1 MRDIKSVLLVLL
13 SVGLISTWVYHL
25 YDKTIYSNRR
35 TEVYIKDSTAVA
47 DAIRDSLQKI
57 YSLTIT
63 NLDVRLDS
71 TKTNADSLKG
81 QLDTKLD
88 EIYKLRNDIG
98 SILKNRNAT
107 RADLSNAREMIG
119 ELQQRVDELKNQNI
133 SMEEEKKRLTDVLD
147 QLNNDMKGLE
157 QNIKRLG
164 DENKTLTEKINVASI
179 FVASEVKLTPV
190 TVKDQREQ
198 ETNQAKKTTKFVIS
212 FNVQNNISES
222 NEAEVV
228 IVITKPDGQV
238 LQNSVWDAGSFET
251 RNEGRKNYTLKMKF
265 DYQKGEPKHLL
276 FSLNA
281 DKYEKGNYNL
291 QIYHNGVMIGK
302 TTKTLS

>member
-13 SVGLISTWVYHL
+13 SAGLISTWVYHL

-71 TKTNADSLKG
+71 TKINADSLKG

-107 RADLSNAREMIG
+107 RADLSNARGMIG
-119 ELQQRVDELKNQNI
+119 ELQQRVNELKNQNT

-228 IVITKPDGQV
+228 IVIVKPDGQV

>member
-119 ELQQRVDELKNQNI
+119 ELQQRVDELKNQNT

>member
-212 FNVQNNISES
+212 FNVQNNISEN

>member
-13 SVGLISTWVYHL
+13 SVGLVSTWVYHL
-25 YDKTIYSNRR
+25 YDKTIYSKRR
-35 TEVYIKDSTAVA
+35 TEVYVKDSTAVA
-47 DAIRDSLQKI
+47 DAVRDSLQKI
-57 YSLTIT
+57 YSLTIS

-107 RADLSNAREMIG
+107 NADLGIARQKIG
-119 ELQQRVDELKNQNI
+119 ELQQKIDELRNQNT
-133 SMEEEKKRLTDVLD
+133 SMEDEKKRLTNVME

-157 QNIKRLG
+157 QNIKRLD
-164 DENKTLTEKINVASI
+164 DENKSLTEKINVASI
-179 FVASEVKLTPV
+179 FVASEIRLTPV
-190 TVKDQREQ
+190 MVKDQKEQ
-198 ETNQAKKTTKFVIS
+198 ETNQSKKTSKFVIS

-222 NEAEVV
+222 SDAEVV
-228 IVITKPDGQV
+228 IVVTKPDGQV

-281 DKYEKGNYNL
+281 DKYEKGNYSL

-302 TTKTLS
+302 TTKILS

>member
-13 SVGLISTWVYHL
+13 SAGLISTWVYHL

-71 TKTNADSLKG
+71 TKINADSLKG

-107 RADLSNAREMIG
+107 RADLSNARGMIG
-119 ELQQRVDELKNQNI
+119 ELQQRVDELKNQNT

-228 IVITKPDGQV
+228 IVIVKPDGQV

-302 TTKTLS
+302 TTKTLG

>member
-57 YSLTIT
+57 YSLTIS
-63 NLDVRLDS
+63 NLDIRLDS